1 MKYNDLMIIKEDMN
15 TKFYLPILALALT
28 AGACNGK
35 KESLQTGGIDLNNL
49 DRSVSPNTD
58 FYQFACGGWMK
69 AHPLTDEYGRFGS
82 FDLLAENNRQ
92 QMKGLIEGLAANPAE
107 QGTIARKIGDLYNI
121 AMDSTRLNAD
131 GGAPIKP
138 QLEKIAA
145 VKDRKALNRLIAEM
159 TRQGFGP
166 YFGIYIG
173 PDDMNSSMNLVQTYQ
188 GGLGLGDR
196 DYYLKE
202 DEHNT
207 EIRTKYEAHV
217 AKMFQLAGWTEKEA
231 WKAATEVMAIET
243 RLAKASYEKV
253 KMRDPHAN
261 YHKMSV
267 EELKKNIPGIDWD
280 VYFATLGLQ
289 GITEL
294 NVGQPEPIQEV
305 ARILTT
311 VDLEAQKSYLQWK
324 VIDAAA
330 SYLSD
335 DFVAENFEFN
345 GKVLSGVK
353 EMKPRWKRAVAT
365 VDGAM
370 GEAVGQMY
378 VEKYFP
384 AAAKERMV
392 KLVGNLQQALGE
404 RIQGLEWMSD
414 ETKAKALEKL
424 AAIYVKVGYPDKWRD
439 YTALEIKDDSYWSNI
454 LRSNEFDF
462 NYMLSKAGKPVDR
475 TEWLMTPQ
483 TVNAY
488 YNPTTNEIC
497 FPAGILQYP
506 FFDMNADDAFNYGAI
521 GVVIGHEMTHGFD
534 DQGRQY
540 DKDGNLKDW
549 WTAEDAKNFEAR
561 AQVLVDWFDRIEVLP
576 GLYANGQLTL
586 GENIADHGGLQVAFQ
601 AFHNATKNAPLGEVD
616 GFTPEQRFYLAYAN
630 VWAANI
636 REEQI
641 RFLTQMDVHSL
652 GRWRVNAAL
661 PHINGWNEAFNIKES
676 DSMYLAPDKR
686 ASIW

>member
-1 MKYNDLMIIKEDMN
+1 MN
-15 TKFYLPILALALT
+15 TKFYLPVLALAMAAMSCDNKKEVST
-28 AGACNGK
+28 AGIEPA
-35 KESLQTGGIDLNNL
+35 NL
-49 DRSVSPNTD
+49 DKTVSPSAD
-58 FYQFACGGWMK
+58 FYQFACGGWMNM
-69 AHPLTDEYGRFGS
+69 HPLTDEYSRFGS

-92 QMKGLIEGLAANPAE
+92 QLKGLIEELAAAPSE
-107 QGTIARKIGDLYNI
+107 KGTVARKVGDLYNL
-121 AMDSTRLNAD
+121 AMDSAKLNAE
-131 GGAPIKP
+131 GYFPIES
-138 QLEKIAA
+138 QLKKIAGLTGRQEL
-145 VKDRKALNRLIAEM
+145 VKVVAEM
-159 TRQGFGP
+159 TRQGYGP
-166 YFGIYIG
+166 YFGIYVG
-173 PDDMNSSMNLVQTYQ
+173 ADDMNSSMNLVQTYQ

-196 DYYLKE
+196 DYYLGA
-202 DEHNT
+202 DEHNR
-207 EIRTKYEAHV
+207 EIRSKYEEHMV
-217 AKMFQLAGWTEKEA
+217 RMFELAGWSNMQAREA
-231 WKAATEVMAIET
+231 AAAVMAIET
-243 RLAKASYEKV
+243 QLATASYEKV
-253 KMRDPHAN
+253 KLRDPLAN
-261 YHKMSV
+261 YHKMTV
-267 EELKKNIPGIDWD
+267 EELEKEIPGVDWK
-280 VYFATLGLQ
+280 VYFETIGLP
-289 GITEL
+289 GIEEL
-294 NVGQPEPIQEV
+294 NVAQPEPIREV
-305 ARILTT
+305 AHIWNNSP
-311 VDLEAQKSYLQWK
+311 LEAQKAYLQWK
-324 VIDAAA
+324 VINAAA
-330 SYLSD
+330 PYLSD
-335 DFVAENFEFN
+335 EFVAEHFEFN

-392 KLVGNLQQALGE
+392 KLVENLQKALGE
-404 RIQGLEWMSD
+404 RIKALDWMSE
-414 ETKAKALEKL
+414 ETKARALEKL
-424 AAIYVKVGYPDKWRD
+424 AAIYVKVGYPDQWRD
-439 YTALEIKDDSYWSNI
+439 YSGLEVRNDSYWNNI

-462 NYMLSKAGKPVDR
+462 DYMLAKAGQPVDKK
-475 TEWLMTPQ
+475 EWLMTPQ

-540 DKDGNLKDW
+540 DKDGNLKEW
-549 WTAEDAKNFEAR
+549 WTAEDAENFKAR
-561 AQVLVDWFDRIEVLP
+561 AQVLVDYFDDIEVLP

-586 GENIADHGGLQVAFQ
+586 GENIADHGGLQVAYQ
-601 AFHNATKNAPLGEVD
+601 AFHRATEESPLGEAE
-616 GFTPEQRFYLAYAN
+616 GFTPEQRFFLAYAN

-661 PHINGWNEAFNIKES
+661 PHIEGWYEAFGVREG
-676 DSMYLAPDKR
+676 DPLYLVPEKR

>member
-1 MKYNDLMIIKEDMN
+1 MN
-15 TKFYLPILALALT
+15 TKFYLPVLALAMAAMSCDNKKEVST
-28 AGACNGK
+28 AGIEPA
-35 KESLQTGGIDLNNL
+35 NL
-49 DRSVSPNTD
+49 DKTVSPSAD
-58 FYQFACGGWMK
+58 FYQFACGGWMNM
-69 AHPLTDEYGRFGS
+69 HPLTDEYSRFGS

-92 QMKGLIEGLAANPAE
+92 QLKGLIEELAAAPSE
-107 QGTIARKIGDLYNI
+107 KGTVARKVGDLYNL
-121 AMDSTRLNAD
+121 AMDSAKLNAE
-131 GGAPIKP
+131 GYFPIES
-138 QLEKIAA
+138 QLKKIAGLTGRQEL
-145 VKDRKALNRLIAEM
+145 VKVVAEM
-159 TRQGFGP
+159 TRQGYGP
-166 YFGIYIG
+166 YFGIYVG
-173 PDDMNSSMNLVQTYQ
+173 ADDMNSSMNLVQTYQ

-196 DYYLKE
+196 DYYLGA
-202 DEHNT
+202 DEHNR
-207 EIRTKYEAHV
+207 EIRSKYEEHMV
-217 AKMFQLAGWTEKEA
+217 RMFELAGWSNMQAREA
-231 WKAATEVMAIET
+231 AAAVMAIET
-243 RLAKASYEKV
+243 QLATASYEKV
-253 KMRDPHAN
+253 KLRDPLAN
-261 YHKMSV
+261 YHKMTV
-267 EELKKNIPGIDWD
+267 EELEKEIPGVDWK
-280 VYFATLGLQ
+280 VYFETIGLP
-289 GITEL
+289 GIEEL
-294 NVGQPEPIQEV
+294 NVAQPEPIREV
-305 ARILTT
+305 ARIWNNSP
-311 VDLEAQKSYLQWK
+311 LEAQKAYLQWK
-324 VIDAAA
+324 VINAAA
-330 SYLSD
+330 PYLSD
-335 DFVAENFEFN
+335 EFVAEHFEFN

-392 KLVGNLQQALGE
+392 KLVENLQKALGE
-404 RIQGLEWMSD
+404 RIKALDWMSE
-414 ETKAKALEKL
+414 ETKARALEKL
-424 AAIYVKVGYPDKWRD
+424 AAIYVKVGYPDQWRD
-439 YTALEIKDDSYWSNI
+439 YSGLEVRNDSYWNNI

-462 NYMLSKAGKPVDR
+462 DYMLAKAGQPVDKK
-475 TEWLMTPQ
+475 EWLMTPQ

-540 DKDGNLKDW
+540 DKDGNLKEW
-549 WTAEDAKNFEAR
+549 WTAEDAENFKAR
-561 AQVLVDWFDRIEVLP
+561 AQVLVDYFDDIEVLP

-586 GENIADHGGLQVAFQ
+586 GENIADHGGLQVAYQ
-601 AFHNATKNAPLGEVD
+601 AFHRATEESPLGKAE
-616 GFTPEQRFYLAYAN
+616 GFTPEQRFFLAYAN

-661 PHINGWNEAFNIKES
+661 PHIEGWYEAFGVREG
-676 DSMYLAPDKR
+676 DPLYLVPEKR

>member
-1 MKYNDLMIIKEDMN
+1 MN
-15 TKFYLPILALALT
+15 TKFYFPILALALSV
-28 AGACNGK
+28 AACNDK
-35 KESLQTGGIDLNNL
+35 KAATQTGGIDVANL
-49 DRSVSPNTD
+49 DRSVTPNQD
-58 FYQFACGGWMK
+58 FYQFACGGWMQ

-82 FDLLAENNRQ
+82 FDLLAENNRK
-92 QMKGLIEGLAANPAE
+92 QMQGLIEELAAKKSEP
-107 QGTIARKIGDLYNI
+107 GSVVRKIGDLYNM
-121 AMDSTRLNAD
+121 AMDTVKLNGDGST
-131 GGAPIKP
+131 PIQP
-138 QLEKIAA
+138 VLEKIKA
-145 VKDRKALNRLIAEM
+145 VKTPKEMVTLVAEM

-202 DEHNT
+202 DEHSK
-207 EIRTKYEAHV
+207 EIRTKYQEHIV
-217 AKMFQLAGWTEKEA
+217 KMFELAGWEEKEA
-231 WKAATEVMAIET
+231 RQAAADVMAIET
-243 RLAKASYEKV
+243 RLAEAAYEKV

-267 EELKKNIPGIDWD
+267 EELKKEIPGIDWE

-294 NVGQPEPIQEV
+294 NLGQPEPVKEV
-305 ARILTT
+305 ARILNNT
-311 VDLEAQKSYLQWK
+311 DLKAQQAYLEWK

-330 SYLSD
+330 PYLSD
-335 DFVAENFEFN
+335 DFVAEHFEFN

-353 EMKPRWKRAVAT
+353 EMEPRWKRAVAA

-392 KLVGNLQQALGE
+392 KLVGNLRKALGE
-404 RIQGLEWMSD
+404 RIQELTWMSD

-424 AAIYVKVGYPDKWRD
+424 AAIYVKVGYPDSWRD
-439 YTALEIKDDSYWSNI
+439 YAALEIKNDSYWANI
-454 LRSNEFDF
+454 LRSNEFEFD
-462 NYMLSKAGKPVDR
+462 YMLTKAGKPVDK

-549 WTAEDAKNFEAR
+549 WTAEDSKNFEER
-561 AQVLVDWFDRIEVLP
+561 AKVLVDWFDRIEVLP
-576 GLYANGQLTL
+576 GLHANGQLTL
-586 GENIADHGGLQVAFQ
+586 GENIADHGGLQVSFQ
-601 AFHNATKNAPLGEVD
+601 AFHHAMKDQPLGIVE

-630 VWAANI
+630 VWAGNI
-636 REEQI
+636 RDEQI
-641 RFLTQMDVHSL
+641 RLLTQMDVHSL

-661 PHINGWNEAFNIKES
+661 PHINGWNEAFGIQEG
-676 DSMYLAPDKR
+676 DPMYLAPEKR

>member
-1 MKYNDLMIIKEDMN
+1 MN
-15 TKFYLPILALALT
+15 TKFYLPVLALAMAAMSCDNKKEVST
-28 AGACNGK
+28 AGIEPA
-35 KESLQTGGIDLNNL
+35 NL
-49 DRSVSPNTD
+49 DKTVSPSAD
-58 FYQFACGGWMK
+58 FYQFACGGWMNM
-69 AHPLTDEYGRFGS
+69 HPLTDEYSRFGS

-92 QMKGLIEGLAANPAE
+92 QLKGLIEELAAAPSE
-107 QGTIARKIGDLYNI
+107 KGTVARKVGDLYNL
-121 AMDSTRLNAD
+121 AMDSAKLNAE
-131 GGAPIKP
+131 GYFPIES
-138 QLEKIAA
+138 QLKKIAGLTGRQEL
-145 VKDRKALNRLIAEM
+145 VKVVAEM
-159 TRQGFGP
+159 TRQGYGP
-166 YFGIYIG
+166 YFGIYVG
-173 PDDMNSSMNLVQTYQ
+173 ADDMNSSMNLVQTYQ

-196 DYYLKE
+196 DYYLGA
-202 DEHNT
+202 DEHNR
-207 EIRTKYEAHV
+207 EIRSKYEEHMV
-217 AKMFQLAGWTEKEA
+217 RMFELAGWSNMQAREA
-231 WKAATEVMAIET
+231 AAAVMAIET
-243 RLAKASYEKV
+243 QLATASYEKV
-253 KMRDPHAN
+253 KLRDPLAN
-261 YHKMSV
+261 YHKMTV
-267 EELKKNIPGIDWD
+267 EELEKEIPGVDWK
-280 VYFATLGLQ
+280 VYFETIGLP
-289 GITEL
+289 GIEEL
-294 NVGQPEPIQEV
+294 NVAQPEPIREV
-305 ARILTT
+305 ARIWNNSP
-311 VDLEAQKSYLQWK
+311 LEAQKAYLQWK
-324 VIDAAA
+324 VINAAA
-330 SYLSD
+330 PYLSD
-335 DFVAENFEFN
+335 EFVAEHFEFN

-392 KLVGNLQQALGE
+392 KLVENLQKALGE
-404 RIQGLEWMSD
+404 RIKALDWMSE
-414 ETKAKALEKL
+414 ETKARALEKL
-424 AAIYVKVGYPDKWRD
+424 AAIYVKVGYPDQWRD
-439 YTALEIKDDSYWSNI
+439 YSGLEVRNDSYWNNI

-462 NYMLSKAGKPVDR
+462 DYMLAKAGQPVDKK
-475 TEWLMTPQ
+475 EWLMTPQ

-540 DKDGNLKDW
+540 DKDGNLKEW
-549 WTAEDAKNFEAR
+549 WTAEDAENFKAR
-561 AQVLVDWFDRIEVLP
+561 AQVLVDYFDDIEVLP

-586 GENIADHGGLQVAFQ
+586 GENIADHGGLQVAYQ
-601 AFHNATKNAPLGEVD
+601 AFHRATEESPLGEAE
-616 GFTPEQRFYLAYAN
+616 GFTPEQRFFLAYAN

-661 PHINGWNEAFNIKES
+661 PHIEGWYEAFGVREG
-676 DSMYLAPDKR
+676 DPLYLVPEKR

>member
-1 MKYNDLMIIKEDMN
+1 MN
-15 TKFYLPILALALT
+15 TKFYLPVLALAMAAMSCDNKKEVST
-28 AGACNGK
+28 AGIEPA
-35 KESLQTGGIDLNNL
+35 NL
-49 DRSVSPNTD
+49 DKTVSPSAD
-58 FYQFACGGWMK
+58 FYQFACGGWMNM
-69 AHPLTDEYGRFGS
+69 HPLTDEYSRFGS

-92 QMKGLIEGLAANPAE
+92 QLKGLIEELAAAPSE
-107 QGTIARKIGDLYNI
+107 KGTVARKVGDLYNL
-121 AMDSTRLNAD
+121 AMDSAKLNAE
-131 GGAPIKP
+131 GYFPIES
-138 QLEKIAA
+138 QLKKIAGLTGRQEL
-145 VKDRKALNRLIAEM
+145 VKVVAEM
-159 TRQGFGP
+159 TRQGYGP
-166 YFGIYIG
+166 YFGIYVG
-173 PDDMNSSMNLVQTYQ
+173 ADDMNSSMNLVQTYQ

-196 DYYLKE
+196 DYYLGA
-202 DEHNT
+202 DEHNR
-207 EIRTKYEAHV
+207 EIRSKYEEHMV
-217 AKMFQLAGWTEKEA
+217 RMFELAGWSNMQAREA
-231 WKAATEVMAIET
+231 AAAVMAIET
-243 RLAKASYEKV
+243 QLATASYEKV
-253 KMRDPHAN
+253 KLRDPLAN
-261 YHKMSV
+261 YHKMTV
-267 EELKKNIPGIDWD
+267 EELEKEIPGVDWK
-280 VYFATLGLQ
+280 VYFETIGLP
-289 GITEL
+289 GIEEL
-294 NVGQPEPIQEV
+294 NVAQPEPIREV
-305 ARILTT
+305 ARIWNNSP
-311 VDLEAQKSYLQWK
+311 LEAQKAYLQWK
-324 VIDAAA
+324 VINAAA
-330 SYLSD
+330 PYLGD
-335 DFVAENFEFN
+335 EFVAEHFEFN

-392 KLVGNLQQALGE
+392 KLVENLQKALGE
-404 RIQGLEWMSD
+404 RIKALDWMSE
-414 ETKAKALEKL
+414 ETKARALEKL
-424 AAIYVKVGYPDKWRD
+424 AAIYVKVGYPDQWRD
-439 YTALEIKDDSYWSNI
+439 YSGLEVRNDSYWNNI

-462 NYMLSKAGKPVDR
+462 DYMLAKAGQPVDKK
-475 TEWLMTPQ
+475 EWLMTPQ

-540 DKDGNLKDW
+540 DKDGNLKEW
-549 WTAEDAKNFEAR
+549 WTAEDAENFKAR
-561 AQVLVDWFDRIEVLP
+561 AQVLVDYFDDIEVLP

-586 GENIADHGGLQVAFQ
+586 GENIADHGGLQVAYQ
-601 AFHNATKNAPLGEVD
+601 AFHRATEESPLGEAE
-616 GFTPEQRFYLAYAN
+616 GFTPEQRFFLAYAN

-661 PHINGWNEAFNIKES
+661 PHIEGWYEAFGVREG
-676 DSMYLAPDKR
+676 DPLYLVPEKR

>member
-1 MKYNDLMIIKEDMN
+1 MN
-15 TKFYLPILALALT
+15 TKFYLPILALALA

-35 KESLQTGGIDLNNL
+35 KESVQTGGIDLNNL
-49 DRSVSPNTD
+49 DRSVSPHAD

-107 QGTIARKIGDLYNI
+107 QGTIARKIGDLYNM
-121 AMDSTRLNAD
+121 AMDSTKLNAD

-145 VKDRKALNRLIAEM
+145 VKDRKALNQLIAEM

-231 WKAATEVMAIET
+231 RKAAAEVMAIET
-243 RLAKASYEKV
+243 RLAKASYEKI

-294 NVGQPEPIQEV
+294 NVSQPEPIQEV
-305 ARILTT
+305 ASILNTA
-311 VDLEAQKSYLQWK
+311 DLDAQKSYLQWK

-353 EMKPRWKRAVAT
+353 EMKPRWKRAVTT
-365 VDGAM
+365 VDGAL

-392 KLVGNLQQALGE
+392 KLVDNLQQALGE

-414 ETKAKALEKL
+414 GTKAKALEKL

-439 YTALEIKDDSYWSNI
+439 YTALEIKEDSYWSNI

-462 NYMLSKAGKPVDR
+462 NYMLSKAGKSVDK

-549 WTAEDAKNFEAR
+549 WTAEDAKNFEIR
-561 AQVLVDWFDRIEVLP
+561 AQVLVNWFDRIEVLP
-576 GLYANGQLTL
+576 GLHANGQLTL

-616 GFTPEQRFYLAYAN
+616 GFTPEQRFYLAYAH

-661 PHINGWNEAFNIKES
+661 PHINGWNEAFNIKEG
-676 DSMYLAPDKR
+676 DSMYLAPDDR

>member
-1 MKYNDLMIIKEDMN
+1 MN

-35 KESLQTGGIDLNNL
+35 KENVQAGGIDLNNL
-49 DRSVSPNTD
+49 DRSVSPEAD

-92 QMKGLIEGLAANPAE
+92 QMKELIEGLAANPAE

-121 AMDSTRLNAD
+121 AMDSTKLNAD

-145 VKDRKALNRLIAEM
+145 VKDRKALNQLIAEM

-166 YFGIYIG
+166 YFGVYIG
-173 PDDMNSSMNLVQTYQ
+173 PDDMNSGMNLVQTYQ

-196 DYYLKE
+196 DYYIKE

-231 WKAATEVMAIET
+231 GKAATEVMAIET
-243 RLAKASYEKV
+243 QLAKASYEKV

-305 ARILTT
+305 ASILNT

-335 DFVAENFEFN
+335 DFVTENFEFN

-424 AAIYVKVGYPDKWRD
+424 AAIYVKVGYPEKWRD
-439 YTALEIKDDSYWSNI
+439 YAALEIKDDSYWFNI

-462 NYMLSKAGKPVDR
+462 NYMLSKAGKPVDK

-561 AQVLVDWFDRIEVLP
+561 AQVLVNWFDSIEVLP
-576 GLYANGQLTL
+576 GLHANGQLTL

-661 PHINGWNEAFNIKES
+661 PHINGWNEAFNIKEG
-676 DSMYLAPDKR
+676 DLMYLAPDNR

>member
-1 MKYNDLMIIKEDMN
+1 MN
-15 TKFYLPILALALT
+15 TKFYLPVLALAMAAMSCDNKKEVST
-28 AGACNGK
+28 AGIEPA
-35 KESLQTGGIDLNNL
+35 NL
-49 DRSVSPNTD
+49 DKTVSPSAD
-58 FYQFACGGWMK
+58 FYQFACGGWMSM
-69 AHPLTDEYGRFGS
+69 HPLTDEYSRFGS

-92 QMKGLIEGLAANPAE
+92 QLKGLIEELAAAPSE
-107 QGTIARKIGDLYNI
+107 KGTVARKVGDLYNL
-121 AMDSTRLNAD
+121 AMDSAKLNAE
-131 GGAPIKP
+131 GYFPIES
-138 QLEKIAA
+138 QLKKIAGLTGRQEF
-145 VKDRKALNRLIAEM
+145 VKVVAEM
-159 TRQGFGP
+159 TRQGYGP
-166 YFGIYIG
+166 YFGIYVG
-173 PDDMNSSMNLVQTYQ
+173 ADDMNSSMNLVQTYQ

-196 DYYLKE
+196 DYYLGA
-202 DEHNT
+202 DEHNR
-207 EIRTKYEAHV
+207 EIRSKYEEHMV
-217 AKMFQLAGWTEKEA
+217 RMFELAGWSNTRAREA
-231 WKAATEVMAIET
+231 AAAVMAIET
-243 RLAKASYEKV
+243 QLATASYEKV
-253 KMRDPHAN
+253 KLRDPLAN
-261 YHKMSV
+261 YHKMTI
-267 EELKKNIPGIDWD
+267 EELEKEIPGVDWK
-280 VYFATLGLQ
+280 VYFETIGLP
-289 GITEL
+289 GIEEL
-294 NVGQPEPIQEV
+294 NVAQPEPIREV
-305 ARILTT
+305 ARIWNNSP
-311 VDLEAQKSYLQWK
+311 LEAQKAYLQWK

-330 SYLSD
+330 PYLGD
-335 DFVAENFEFN
+335 EFVAEHFEFT

-384 AAAKERMV
+384 AAAKERMM
-392 KLVGNLQQALGE
+392 KLVENLQKALGE
-404 RIQGLEWMSD
+404 RIKALDWMSE
-414 ETKAKALEKL
+414 ETKARALEKL
-424 AAIYVKVGYPDKWRD
+424 AAIYVKVGYPDQWRD
-439 YTALEIKDDSYWSNI
+439 YSGLEVRNDSYWNNI

-462 NYMLSKAGKPVDR
+462 DYMLAKAGQPVDKK
-475 TEWLMTPQ
+475 EWLMTPQ

-540 DKDGNLKDW
+540 DKDGNLKEW
-549 WTAEDAKNFEAR
+549 WTAEDAENFKAR
-561 AQVLVDWFDRIEVLP
+561 AQVLVDYFDDIEVLP

-586 GENIADHGGLQVAFQ
+586 GENIADHGGLQVAYQ
-601 AFHNATKNAPLGEVD
+601 AFHRATEESPLGEAE
-616 GFTPEQRFYLAYAN
+616 GFTPEQRFFLAYAN

-661 PHINGWNEAFNIKES
+661 PHIEGWYEAFGVREG
-676 DSMYLAPDKR
+676 DPLYLVPEKR

>member
-1 MKYNDLMIIKEDMN
+1 
-15 TKFYLPILALALT
+15 
-28 AGACNGK
+28 
-35 KESLQTGGIDLNNL
+35 
-49 DRSVSPNTD
+49 
-58 FYQFACGGWMK
+58 
-69 AHPLTDEYGRFGS
+69 
-82 FDLLAENNRQ
+82 
-92 QMKGLIEGLAANPAE
+92 MKGLIEGLAANPAE
-107 QGTIARKIGDLYNI
+107 QGTIARKIGDLYNM
-121 AMDSTRLNAD
+121 AMDSTKLNAD

-145 VKDRKALNRLIAEM
+145 VKDRKALNQLIAEM

-202 DEHNT
+202 DKHNT

-217 AKMFQLAGWTEKEA
+217 AKMFQLAGWTEEEA
-231 WKAATEVMAIET
+231 RKAAAEVMAIET
-243 RLAKASYEKV
+243 QLAKASYEKV

-289 GITEL
+289 GVTEL

-305 ARILTT
+305 ANILNT
-311 VDLEAQKSYLQWK
+311 VDLEAQQSYLQWK

-365 VDGAM
+365 VDGAL

-392 KLVGNLQQALGE
+392 KLVDNLQQALGE

-439 YTALEIKDDSYWSNI
+439 YTALEIKEDSYWSNI

-462 NYMLSKAGKPVDR
+462 NYMLSKAGKPVDK

-549 WTAEDAKNFEAR
+549 WTAEDAKNFETR
-561 AQVLVDWFDRIEVLP
+561 AQVLVNWFDRIEVLP
-576 GLYANGQLTL
+576 GLHANGQLTL

-661 PHINGWNEAFNIKES
+661 PHINGWNEAFNIKEG
-676 DSMYLAPDKR
+676 DSMYLAPDDR